1 MLLIGT
7 RNTTTQTV
15 PAGSALLV
23 GDVYRRYCKKNSC
36 GVPAFATNLTSIA
49 AQHGGIYHV
58 TANVTFTAPVAGVIT
73 FQLTQG
79 DVPIPG
85 AIASETITTAT
96 TEVRTTTIDFYVLVN
111 NDCVLGTPTIIGSN
125 IGVTNTGA
133 LAATVTN
140 YVLNVSKEV

>member
-7 RNTTTQTV
+7 RNTTTQAV

-36 GVPAFATNLTSIA
+36 GISAFSNNLSSIV

-58 TANVTFTAPVAGVIT
+58 TATITFTGDAAGDVT
-73 FQLTQG
+73 FQLTQNG
-79 DVPIPG
+79 IAIPG

-96 TEVRTTTIDFYVLVN
+96 TEVRTTTIDFYVLVDN
-111 NDCVLGTPTIIGSN
+111 AYVLGSPTTVGSA
-125 IGVTNTGA
+125 IGVSNTGTID
-133 LAATVTN
+133 ATVTN

>member
-23 GDVYRRYCKKNSC
+23 GDVYRRYCRKNSC
-36 GVPAFATNLTSIA
+36 GVAAFGTNLTSVA
-49 AQHGGIYHV
+49 AQHSGIYHV
-58 TANVTFTAPVAGVIT
+58 TANITFSAPVAGDIT

-79 DVPIPG
+79 GVPIPG
-85 AIASETITTAT
+85 AIATETITTAT
-96 TEVRTTTIDFYVLVN
+96 TEIKTTTIDFYVLVN
-111 NDCVLGTPTIIGSN
+111 EDCVLGTPTTIGAN